1 MSVVDWLISTP
12 TVSGIFN
19 VGSGG
24 ARSFRDLAFAVFDA
38 LGRERRVQFVE
49 MPEALRAR
57 YQYFTQAEMGKLR
70 ARGYLNAS
78 TSLEAGVAAY
88 VQRFLSHDDP
98 YR

>member
-1 MSVVDWLISTP
+1 
-12 TVSGIFN
+12 
-19 VGSGG
+19 
-24 ARSFRDLAFAVFDA
+24 
-38 LGRERRVQFVE
+38 